1 MAKKIK
7 GEDGKMY
14 VEKKP
19 FYKRVW
25 FILLVVVVIVIIFAV
40 MPKGDKSKD
49 STKKAAETSTKQITY
64 TPVDAGKMLSDL
76 DSNALNAEKTYKDKD
91 FEITGKVY
99 VIDSSGKYIG
109 IDGVDSDLTITGIT
123 CYLQNNEQKDV
134 VASISKGS
142 TVVVRGHVTDVGE
155 VLGYNLNIDEIE
167 AK

>member
-25 FILLVVVVIVIIFAV
+25 FIVLVVVVIIAAV
-40 MPKGDKSKD
+40 MPKGDKGADTANK
-49 STKKAAETSTKQITY
+49 TAETSTKEITY
-64 TPVDAGKMLSDL
+64 TAADAGQMLSDL
-76 DSNALNAEKTYKDKD
+76 ENNALNAEKTYKDKD
-91 FEITGKVY
+91 LEITGKVFN
-99 VIDSSGKYIG
+99 IDSSGKYIN
-109 IDGVDSDLTITGIT
+109 IDGLNSEFTITGIT
-123 CYLQNNEQKDV
+123 CNLQNDEQRDV
-134 VASISKGS
+134 VASISKGA

-155 VLGYNLNIDEIE
+155 VLGYTINVDQIE

>member
-25 FILLVVVVIVIIFAV
+25 FIVLVVVVIIAAV
-40 MPKGDKSKD
+40 MPKGDKDADTANK
-49 STKKAAETSTKQITY
+49 TAETSTKEITY
-64 TPVDAGKMLSDL
+64 TAADAGQMLSDL
-76 DSNALNAEKTYKDKD
+76 ENNALNAEKTYKDKD
-91 FEITGKVY
+91 LEITGKVFN
-99 VIDSSGKYIG
+99 IDSSGKYIN
-109 IDGVDSDLTITGIT
+109 IDGLNSEFTMTGIT
-123 CYLQNNEQKDV
+123 CNLQNDEQRDV
-134 VASISKGS
+134 VASISKGA

-155 VLGYNLNIDEIE
+155 VLGYTINVDQIE

>member
-25 FILLVVVVIVIIFAV
+25 FIVLVVIVIIAAV
-40 MPKGDKSKD
+40 MPKGDKSADTANK
-49 STKKAAETSTKQITY
+49 SAETSTKEITY
-64 TPVDAGKMLSDL
+64 TPADAGQMLSDL
-76 DSNALNAEKTYKDKD
+76 DNNALNAEKTYKDKD
-91 FEITGKVY
+91 LEITGKVFN
-99 VIDSSGKYIG
+99 IDSSGKYIN
-109 IDGVDSDLTITGIT
+109 IDGINAEFTMTGIT
-123 CYLQNNEQKDV
+123 CNLQNDEQRDV
-134 VASISKGS
+134 VASISKGA

-155 VLGYNLNIDEIE
+155 VVGYTVNVDEIE